1 MHIRLP
7 QSAGPVTR
15 APAGSSADF
24 YDGHGGP
31 FDVKCY
37 SSPGGAKVLPVDPVQ
52 LTRWI
57 SEKLARD
64 TQMRVLLDRTYLTNQ
79 DYAALNR
86 QLKSALSGDEQA
98 RILELL
104 LP

>member
-1 MHIRLP
+1 M
-7 QSAGPVTR
+7 
-15 APAGSSADF
+15 
-24 YDGHGGP
+24 
-31 FDVKCY
+31 KCY
-37 SSPGGAKVLPVDPVQ
+37 SSPGGTKVLPVDPVQ

-64 TQMRVLLDRTYLTNQ
+64 TQMRVLLDRTYLTDQ

-104 LP
+104 LPEPILRLQPKES